1 MKQQAAYPWLILLVP
16 PLMWAC
22 NAILGRIAAD
32 MIPPMLFNFMRWLFV
47 LVFLLP
53 LAYWIF
59 RPGSGLLIHWRRYAG
74 LGFLS
79 VFGYNSLQYL
89 ALHTSTAINVT
100 LIAASMPIWMLL
112 VGRIFYQ
119 TRITGLHLLG
129 AACSLFGVA
138 IVLSQGDL
146 SRLAGLRF
154 LAGDLYVVL
163 AAIGWAIYSWQ
174 LKFTVKPERLRQ
186 DWAALLMAQVVY
198 GLIPSGL
205 FALGEVGFSAQRI
218 QWSLPLLGI
227 LVFVAIGPAILAYK
241 TWGEGVQRVGPT
253 LAGFFANLTPLIT
266 ALLSSL
272 ILGEYPKLFHAAS
285 FVFIVLGIWL
295 SSRKPPQPS
304 KS

>member
-1 MKQQAAYPWLILLVP
+1 
-16 PLMWAC
+16 MWAC

-32 MIPPMLFNFMRWLFV
+32 MIPPMLFNFMRWIFV
-47 LVFLLP
+47 LIFLLP

-59 RPGSGLLIHWRRYAG
+59 RPGSGLLIHWRRYTW

-119 TRITGLHLLG
+119 IRITGLHVLG
-129 AACSLFGVA
+129 AACLLFGVA

-146 SRLAGLRF
+146 SRLSGLRF
-154 LAGDLYVVL
+154 LPGDLYIVL

-205 FALGEVGFSAQRI
+205 FVLGELEFSEQRV
-218 QWSLPLLGI
+218 QWSPPLLGI

-253 LAGFFANLTPLIT
+253 LAGFFANLTPLIA

-285 FVFIVLGIWL
+285 FVFIALGIWL
-295 SSRKPPQPS
+295 SSRMP
-304 KS
+304 

>member
-1 MKQQAAYPWLILLVP
+1 
-16 PLMWAC
+16 MWAC

-32 MIPPMLFNFMRWLFV
+32 MIPPMLFNFLRWLVV
-47 LVFLLP
+47 LIFLLP
-53 LAYWIF
+53 LANWIF
-59 RPGSGLLIHWRRYAG
+59 RSGSGLLTHWRRYAG

-79 VFGYNSLQYL
+79 VFCYNSLQYL

-100 LIAASMPIWMLL
+100 LIAASMPVWMLL
-112 VGRIFYQ
+112 VGRLFYQ
-119 TRITGLHLLG
+119 TRISSLNILG
-129 AACSLFGVA
+129 AFCSLFGVA

-146 SRLAGLRF
+146 SRLSGLRF
-154 LAGDLYVVL
+154 LPGDIYIVL

-174 LKFTVKPERLRQ
+174 LKFTVKPERIRH
-186 DWAALLMAQVVY
+186 DWAALLLAQVVY

-205 FALGEVGFSAQRI
+205 FALGELGLSEQRI

-227 LVFVAIGPAILAYK
+227 LIFVAIGPAILAYK

-272 ILGEYPKLFHAAS
+272 LLGEYPKPFHVIS
-285 FVFIVLGIWL
+285 FFFIALGIWL
-295 SSRKPPQPS
+295 SSKTSREKAITS
-304 KS
+304 IDR